1 MQGARFLSSQVPRIS
16 ILRTNILFL
25 LGGRLVVG
33 NKRPLVVYTA
43 ISYIIGDGRRG
54 TGGFYDD
61 IRITNTQSVYYVQI
75 SRDKVLRIVNQLSV
89 SWRGVSCYCIVR
101 YLLLKNLG
109 APSET
114 N

>member
-16 ILRTNILFL
+16 ILRTNIVFL

-33 NKRPLVVYTA
+33 NKRPLVMYTD
-43 ISYIIGDGRRG
+43 ILRRRG
-54 TGGFYDD
+54 IGGFYDD
-61 IRITNTQSVYYVQI
+61 IRITNTRSVYNVQI
-75 SRDKVLRIVNQLSV
+75 SRDKVFRIVNQLSV